1 MGVVTGWAGLAT
13 PLTTTG
19 ISVPSNSDLD
29 LVQKKLMRANGEY
42 INYSTASP
50 AGVRGRRTNVLY
62 EELSEV
68 KGEFRQSDI
77 IQLPLRQWKLN
88 PTG

>member
-1 MGVVTGWAGLAT
+1 MY
-13 PLTTTG
+13 
-19 ISVPSNSDLD
+19 
-29 LVQKKLMRANGEY
+29 MY

-50 AGVRGRRTNVLY
+50 VGVRGRCTNVLY

-77 IQLPLRQWKLN
+77 IRLPLRQGKLD